1 MPATPEKTQ
10 QGPEVSESL
19 PAHLVPLQAVYCNGF
34 EIGMGTSDVFV
45 VLAQNGRRLLLLNL
59 SYTSAKSLSE
69 AIGTLIKKLEEKSGR
84 KIMSSLEVTKFL
96 SEKKRAAK

>member
-10 QGPEVSESL
+10 PGPEVSESL

-45 VLAQNGRRLLLLNL
+45 VLAQNG
-59 SYTSAKSLSE
+59 
-69 AIGTLIKKLEEKSGR
+69 LEEKSGR

-96 SEKKRAAK
+96 SEKKSATK